1 MYDYLEMAHRC
12 LQLAALG
19 LGKVGASPM
28 NAWIWTD
35 PQGKILSE
43 GWLPEVSIRSKITQN
58 TFTEKPTTDN
68 KLFLGQINHSIE
80 DFLILLK
87 QNRIK
92 QVFTVAPASQAIIR
106 ILEENQIFIKDNLL
120 PEKEAYLNRR
130 FYCYQSQ
137 KRPFIILKWAE
148 TADGFIARKNYDS
161 KWISNLLSRRL
172 VHKWRSEEQ
181 AIMVGTQTA
190 HFDDPRL
197 NVRSWSGKDP
207 VRVVIDKS
215 LRLTPVLHL
224 FDGSQAT
231 LCYNLKQNKKAD
243 NTEWVKINEENFLLF
258 FMNVLDDLYRRG
270 VYSIIIEGGAQLL
283 NFLFEHQLWDEA
295 RVFKAPL
302 NFADGVDAPRIKNAR
317 QIAQTYL
324 EGDLLTTYQKL
335 NKK

>member
-12 LQLAALG
+12 LKLAALG
-19 LGKVGASPM
+19 LGKVGSSPM

-35 PQGKILSE
+35 EQGKILSE
-43 GWLPEVSIRSKITQN
+43 GWLPEVSIFSKITQN
-58 TFTEKPTTDN
+58 TFTEKSSTDN
-68 KLFLGQINHSIE
+68 NLFLCQINHSIE

-92 QVFTVAPASQAIIR
+92 QVFTAAPTRQETIR
-106 ILEENQIFIKDNLL
+106 TLEENQIFIKDKLL
-120 PEKEAYLNRR
+120 PEKETYLNRR
-130 FYCYQSQ
+130 FYCFQSQ

-148 TADGFIARKNYDS
+148 TADGFIARTNYDS
-161 KWISNLLSRRL
+161 KWISNPLSRRL

-190 HFDDPRL
+190 HFDNPRL
-197 NVRSWSGKDP
+197 NVRSWSGRDP
-207 VRVVIDKS
+207 VRVVIDKN
-215 LRLTPVLHL
+215 LRLVPNLHL

-231 LCYNLKQNKKAD
+231 LCYNLKQNKKAE
-243 NTEWVKINEENFLLF
+243 NTEWVKINEENFLPF
-258 FMNVLDDLYRRG
+258 FVNVLDDLYRRG
-270 VYSIIIEGGAQLL
+270 IYSIIIEGGAQLL

-302 NFADGVDAPRIKNAR
+302 NFADGIAAPRVRNAQ

-324 EGDLLTTYQKL
+324 EDNLLTIYQKL